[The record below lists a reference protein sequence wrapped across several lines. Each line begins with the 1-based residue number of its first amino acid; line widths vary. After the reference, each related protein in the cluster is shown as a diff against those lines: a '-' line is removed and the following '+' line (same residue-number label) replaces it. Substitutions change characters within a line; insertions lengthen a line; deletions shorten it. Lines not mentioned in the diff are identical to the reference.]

1 MSLIVSSI
9 VGGINE
15 QNSIVK
21 NVCADDWTAK
31 CAIIASD
38 ESYTVAIQ
46 VITGVYSTRILFN
59 SWPSK
64 LTQTGRKY
72 IYSLS
77 QYNFIE

>member
-31 CAIIASD
+31 LAITASD

-46 VITGVYSTRILFN
+46 VIQESTVQEFCSILGPQN
-59 SWPSK
+59 
-64 LTQTGRKY
+64 
-72 IYSLS
+72 
-77 QYNFIE
+77 

>member
-21 NVCADDWTAK
+21 NVCVDDWTAEL
-31 CAIIASD
+31 AIIVSD

-46 VITGVYSTRILFN
+46 VITGVYSIRILFN
-59 SWPSK
+59 CWPSK